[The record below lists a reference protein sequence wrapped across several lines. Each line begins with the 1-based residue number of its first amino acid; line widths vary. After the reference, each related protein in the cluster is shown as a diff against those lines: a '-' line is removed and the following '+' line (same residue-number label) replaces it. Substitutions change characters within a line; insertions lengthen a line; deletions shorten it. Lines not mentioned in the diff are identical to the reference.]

1 MNRGVE
7 AEKFGRVI
15 TAMVTPFKRDEKQ
28 SLDTNGVVG
37 LAKHLADTGSSSIVV
52 SGTTGESPTLSS
64 RERVRLLTTVLESV
78 GDRIPVIAGTST
90 YSTEE
95 SIELSKE
102 AQREGAKGLLLV
114 TPYYNKPSQEG
125 LYKHFAKI
133 ADAVNIPCVLY
144 NVPSRT
150 NVNLQPQTVYMLT
163 AAHENIVGLKEAI
176 GTSTDANRKQI
187 ALLMERKPEGFHIWS
202 GNDQDT
208 LSFLRNGGHGV
219 VSVASHLV
227 GDLIGRMIQHELI
240 GEKEEAEK
248 LNNHLMPL
256 FEALFPPT
264 SPEPSPASI
273 KAMLN
278 LVGVP
283 VGGLRLPMVEVP
295 EDYKQRLQVLIADY
309 QIPTPSTESSR

>member
-1 MNRGVE
+1 MSRGVE

-15 TAMVTPFKRDEKQ
+15 TAMVTPFKRDEQQ

-37 LAKHLADTGSSSIVV
+37 LARHLAATGSESIVV
-52 SGTTGESPTLSS
+52 SGTTGESPTLSA
-64 RERVRLLTTVLESV
+64 RERVMLLTTVLESV
-78 GDRIPVIAGTST
+78 RIPVIAGTST
-90 YSTEE
+90 YNTKE
-95 SIELSKE
+95 SVELSRE

-114 TPYYNKPSQEG
+114 TPYYNKPPEEG
-125 LYKHFAKI
+125 LYRHFAKI

-150 NVNLQPQTVYMLT
+150 NVNLQTETVLRLAET
-163 AAHENIVGLKEAI
+163 HENIVGLKEAL

-187 ALLMERKPEGFHIWS
+187 ALLMEGKPEGFHIWS

-208 LSFLRNGGHGV
+208 LYFLRNGGHGV
-219 VSVASHLV
+219 ISVASHLV
-227 GDLIGRMIQHELI
+227 GDLIGRMVQHELV
-240 GEKEEAEK
+240 GEGEEAEK
-248 LNNHLMPL
+248 LNNRLMPL

-264 SPEPSPASI
+264 APVSSPASI

-278 LVGVP
+278 FAGIP

-295 EDYKQRLQVLIADY
+295 DDYKQRLQILIADY
-309 QIPTPSTESSR
+309 QIPTPSKNSSR